1 MKKQRVKSVV
11 FTLSFLILFQSCF
24 SYRTVNY
31 SEVSNDK
38 KQKVEVEMLD
48 RTKFS
53 GQLVSTD
60 DRTITLL
67 NDGIEQK
74 VLKKDIY
81 EIKIKKFSVLKTM
94 GNIARGGAWVAA
106 SAGIF
111 FIIILSGSDG
121 IP

>member
-1 MKKQRVKSVV
+1 MKKPEIKSVV
-11 FTLSFLILFQSCF
+11 FSLSFLFLFQSCF

-31 SEVSNDK
+31 SEISNDK
-38 KQKVEVEMLD
+38 KQKIELEMLD
-48 RTKFS
+48 RTKLS

-60 DRTITLL
+60 DRTITLQ

-81 EIKIKKFSVLKTM
+81 EIKIKKFSILKSL

>member
-81 EIKIKKFSVLKTM
+81 EIKIKKFSVLKTL

>member
-1 MKKQRVKSVV
+1 MKNVIVS
-11 FTLSFLILFQSCF
+11 LSFLILFQSCF

-31 SEVSNDK
+31 SEISIDK
-38 KQKVEVEMLD
+38 KQKIELEMLD
-48 RTKFS
+48 RTKLS

-60 DRTITLL
+60 DRTITLQ

-81 EIKIKKFSVLKTM
+81 EIKIKKFSIFKSLK
-94 GNIARGGAWVAA
+94 NIAKAGAWAA
-106 SAGIF
+106 ATAGIL
-111 FIIILSGSDG
+111 FIYALSKSDG

>member
-81 EIKIKKFSVLKTM
+81 EIKIKKFSVLKTL

-111 FIIILSGSDG
+111 FIIILTGSDG

>member
-1 MKKQRVKSVV
+1 MKKPGIKSVV
-11 FTLSFLILFQSCF
+11 FSLSFLILFQSCF

-31 SEVSNDK
+31 SEISNDK
-38 KQKVEVEMLD
+38 KQKIELEMLD
-48 RTKFS
+48 RTKLS

-60 DRTITLL
+60 DRTITLQ

-74 VLKKDIY
+74 VPKKDIY
-81 EIKIKKFSVLKTM
+81 EIKIKKFSILKSLS
-94 GNIARGGAWVAA
+94 NIARGGAWVAA

-111 FIIILSGSDG
+111 FIIILSRSDG

>member
-31 SEVSNDK
+31 SEISNDK
-38 KQKVEVEMLD
+38 KQKVELEMLD

-81 EIKIKKFSVLKTM
+81 EIKIKKFSVLKTL

-111 FIIILSGSDG
+111 FIIILSRSDG

>member
-31 SEVSNDK
+31 SEISNDK
-38 KQKVEVEMLD
+38 KQKVELEMLD
-48 RTKFS
+48 RTKLS

-60 DRTITLL
+60 DRTITLK

-81 EIKIKKFSVLKTM
+81 EIKIKKFSILKSL

-111 FIIILSGSDG
+111 FIIILSRSDG

>member
-81 EIKIKKFSVLKTM
+81 EIKIKKFSVLKTL

-111 FIIILSGSDG
+111 FIIILSRSDG

>member
-111 FIIILSGSDG
+111 FIIILSRSDG

>member
-1 MKKQRVKSVV
+1 MKKQSIKNVV
-11 FTLSFLILFQSCF
+11 VPLSFLILFQSCF

-31 SEVSNDK
+31 SEISNDK

-48 RTKFS
+48 RAKFS
-53 GQLVSTD
+53 GQLVSID
-60 DRTITLL
+60 DKSITLE
-67 NDGIEQK
+67 NNGIEQK
-74 VLKKDIY
+74 VLKNDIY
-81 EIKIKKFSVLKTM
+81 EIKIKKFSVLKTL

-111 FIIILSGSDG
+111 FIIILSRSDG

>member
-1 MKKQRVKSVV
+1 MKKQNIKNVV
-11 FTLSFLILFQSCF
+11 VPLSFLILFQSCF

-31 SEVSNDK
+31 SEISNDK

-74 VLKKDIY
+74 VLKSDIY
-81 EIKIKKFSVLKTM
+81 EIKIKKFSVFKTL

-111 FIIILSGSDG
+111 FIIILSRSDG

>member
-1 MKKQRVKSVV
+1 MKKQSIKNVV
-11 FTLSFLILFQSCF
+11 VPLSFLILFQSCF

-31 SEVSNDK
+31 SEISNDK
-38 KQKVEVEMLD
+38 KQKIELEMLD
-48 RTKFS
+48 RTKLS

-60 DRTITLL
+60 DRTITLQ

-81 EIKIKKFSVLKTM
+81 EIKIKKFSILKSLS
-94 GNIARGGAWVAA
+94 NIARGGAWVAA

-111 FIIILSGSDG
+111 FIIILSRSDG

>member
-1 MKKQRVKSVV
+1 MKKPEIKSVI
-11 FTLSFLILFQSCF
+11 FSLSFLILFQSCF

-31 SEVSNDK
+31 SEISNDK
-38 KQKVEVEMLD
+38 KQKIELEMLD
-48 RTKFS
+48 RTKLS

-60 DRTITLL
+60 DRTITLQ

-74 VLKKDIY
+74 VPKKDIY
-81 EIKIKKFSVLKTM
+81 EIKIKKFSILKSL

-111 FIIILSGSDG
+111 FIIILSRSDG